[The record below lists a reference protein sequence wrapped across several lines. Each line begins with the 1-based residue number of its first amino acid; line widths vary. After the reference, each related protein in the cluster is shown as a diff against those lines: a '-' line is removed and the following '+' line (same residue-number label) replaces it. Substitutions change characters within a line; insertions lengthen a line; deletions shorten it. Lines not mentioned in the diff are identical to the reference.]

1 MAPTWNDEFKFPD
14 SASDI
19 QDHIEYSIKKSETLT
34 PAIRSIHVSI
44 NRINNRLV
52 FKIKDLKTVFKNLE
66 LQTPETMQ
74 LFGRTQKKL
83 IDKINRQVSKQC

>member
-14 SASDI
+14 SASNI
-19 QDHIEYSIKKSETLT
+19 QDHIEYSIKKPETLT
-34 PAIRSIHVSI
+34 PAIPSIHVSI

-52 FKIKDLKTVFKNLE
+52 FRIKDGYNLE

-83 IDKINRQVSKQC
+83 IEKINRQVLKQC

>member
-14 SASDI
+14 SAPDI
-19 QDHIEYSIKKSETLT
+19 QDHIEYSIEKSETLT

-52 FKIKDLKTVFKNLE
+52 FKIKDGYNLE

-83 IDKINRQVSKQC
+83 IDKINRPVSKQC

>member
-52 FKIKDLKTVFKNLE
+52 FKIKDGYNLE

-74 LFGRTQKKL
+74 LFGRTQKQL
-83 IDKINRQVSKQC
+83 IAKINRQVSKQC

>member
-14 SASDI
+14 SAPDI
-19 QDHIEYSIKKSETLT
+19 QDHIEYSIEKSETLT
-34 PAIRSIHVSI
+34 PAICSIHVSI

-52 FKIKDLKTVFKNLE
+52 FKIKDGYNLE